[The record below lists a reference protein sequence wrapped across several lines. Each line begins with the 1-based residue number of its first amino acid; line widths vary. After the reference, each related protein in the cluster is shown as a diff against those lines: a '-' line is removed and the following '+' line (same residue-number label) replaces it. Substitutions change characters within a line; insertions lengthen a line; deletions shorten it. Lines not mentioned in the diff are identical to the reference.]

1 VIRKEDVPMESPVY
15 VPADD
20 SLFGD
25 VVIALDHEAGTLT
38 VTGDGLPTAEVR
50 RTPGTIPESHVPIG
64 TRDPERLTLAVD
76 GTEEALRR

>member
-1 VIRKEDVPMESPVY
+1 
-15 VPADD
+15 
-20 SLFGD
+20 
-25 VVIALDHEAGTLT
+25 LT